1 MSSLQRHPSA
11 RRGAAVNAGHIAGAR
26 PAGGDDRQPPDR
38 PLPDLARLPVFTV
51 AAVLAVV
58 LVATSGRYGYHRD
71 ELYFLASGRHLACG
85 YPDQPPFV
93 PLIAR
98 LMSDVAST
106 SLVVLRLPSALAA
119 AAVVA
124 VTGLLTRELG
134 GRRGAQLLAATS
146 IAVAAVVDASG
157 HTLNTNVFDLLVWAL
172 LCWLIVRILRTGADR
187 LWLAVGLLAGLGLM
201 DSDLV
206 AFLMFAVVVGLAVA
220 GPRRPFTSR
229 WLYAGGLLAVLMW
242 TPYLAWQASHGWAEL
257 AVARSIA
264 GGGSIGAAL
273 GAAAGAAR
281 AGQPVASRRSGS
293 RAWCGCCATPR
304 CAGAARSAS
313 PTSCSPWRSPSPAG
327 SRTTSVAPSRCCW
340 RPVPSRSSSGCAAG
354 ARAYAE
360 RCSSRRSFSA
370 SPRLPSRC
378 RWSPSRTCT
387 TRRSSS

>member
-1 MSSLQRHPSA
+1 
-11 RRGAAVNAGHIAGAR
+11 VNAGHIAGAR

-38 PLPDLARLPVFTV
+38 PLPDLARLPVFTG

-281 AGQPVASRRSGS
+281 AGQPVRRAGLD
-293 RAWCGCCATPR
+293 RGP
-304 CAGAARSAS
+304 GAAAARPRAALV
-313 PTSCSPWRSPSPAG
+313 PRARRRLLRARRGVHRHRREAVLPRWHLRAAAGGRCPAG
-327 SRTTSVAPSRCCW
+327 HRVAAPRAPARTPSAAR
-340 RPVPSRSSSGCAAG
+340 RGGPTQPHRGARHAAAG
-354 ARAYAE
+354 PRRGPAQHAGRQAE
-360 RCSSRRSFSA
+360 LRRRRDD
-370 SPRLPSRC
+370 RLAGI
-378 RWSPSRTCT
+378 
-387 TRRSSS
+387 RS